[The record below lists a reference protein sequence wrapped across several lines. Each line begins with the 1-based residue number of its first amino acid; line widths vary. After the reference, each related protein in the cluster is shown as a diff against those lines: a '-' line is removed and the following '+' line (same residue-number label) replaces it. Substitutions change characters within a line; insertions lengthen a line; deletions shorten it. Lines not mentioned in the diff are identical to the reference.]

1 VKNLYTLKKY
11 FLRYKKKLFLGF
23 IFIILSNIGTVYVPM
38 LMKDSIDAL
47 QSQGEHVKVL
57 NELADTLQLHST
69 NEPALKDSV
78 ILIQTEISA
87 INNTAGDLLLKYA
100 LMIVGASLFAGIFRF
115 MIRQT
120 IIVVSREIEYD
131 LRGDFWK
138 HIQRLPLRYFQ
149 NTSTGNIMAH
159 ATNDINAV
167 RMFIGPAVMY
177 STDTSVRLLMVLAL
191 MLSLN
196 VSLTIYA
203 LLPLPLLSVLVYKVG
218 KLIHAK
224 FTKIQE
230 KFAQLTT
237 LAQENFSGIRVIKSY
252 VREESEMKRYAEHS
266 KDYLRKNMNLVKTQ
280 ALIMPILYL
289 ITGLSIIIVIWI
301 GGTKVINGELTLGEI
316 TAFIVYLGILIW
328 PMIAFGW
335 VINII
340 QQAEASMK
348 RLNKIFSEPYEISES
363 EETNYSIKEIKGD
376 IEFRNVS
383 FKYNEHSPFIL
394 KDINLK
400 IPAGSTLAIIGYT
413 GSGKTSLINLMP
425 RLYDC
430 TDGEV
435 LIDGVNV
442 KKIPID
448 VLRRNIGLVQ
458 QESFLFSDTVI
469 NNISY
474 GRGETD
480 RSLVERVSAI
490 AQFDKDVQ
498 EFPLKYE
505 TIVGERGITFSGGQK
520 QRASLARALAID
532 PKILILDDSF
542 SAVDTSTE
550 EEILKNLKSFMR
562 DRTSIIISHR
572 ISTVKDADKIIV
584 LANSKIAEEGTHEE
598 LVSKGGI
605 YAGLHQ
611 KQLLEQELEEIR

>member
-1 VKNLYTLKKY
+1 MKNLYTLKIY
-11 FLRYKKKLFLGF
+11 FARYKKKLLLGF
-23 IFIILSNIGTVYVPM
+23 LFIILSNIGTVYVPL

-47 QSQGEHVKVL
+47 QK
-57 NELADTLQLHST
+57 NAT
-69 NEPALKDSV
+69 
-78 ILIQTEISA
+78 TE
-87 INNTAGDLLLKYA
+87 LLLHYG

-120 IIVVSREIEYD
+120 IIVVSREIEFD

-149 NTSTGNIMAH
+149 NTSTGIIMAH

-177 STDTSVRLLMVLAL
+177 SIDTSIRLIMVLVL

-196 VSLTIYA
+196 TSLTILA
-203 LLPLPLLSVLVYKVG
+203 LLPLPLLSLLVYKVG
-218 KLIHAK
+218 KLIHSK

-237 LAQENFSGIRVIKSY
+237 IVQENFSGIRVIKSY
-252 VREESEMKRYAEHS
+252 VREESEMKRYADNS
-266 KDYLRKNMNLVKTQ
+266 MDYVKKNMNLVRTQ
-280 ALIMPILYL
+280 ALIMPILFL
-289 ITGLSIIIVIWI
+289 ITGLSIIIVIWL
-301 GGTKVINGELTLGEI
+301 GGTKVIDGELTLGEI

-348 RLNKIFSEPYEISES
+348 RLNKIFSEPYEITES
-363 EETNYSIKEIKGD
+363 ERTNYSIEEIEGN

-383 FKYNEHSPFIL
+383 FKYNEYSPYIL
-394 KDINLK
+394 KNLNLNVPK
-400 IPAGSTLAIIGYT
+400 GSTLAIMGYT
-413 GSGKTSLINLMP
+413 GSGKTSFINLIP

-430 TDGEV
+430 TGGEV
-435 LIDGVNV
+435 LIDGLNV
-442 KKIPID
+442 KELPID
-448 VLRRNIGLVQ
+448 VLRTNIGVVQ
-458 QESFLFSDTVI
+458 QESFLFSDTVL

-474 GRGETD
+474 GKREID
-480 RSLVERVSAI
+480 PSQVFKVASI
-490 AQFDKDVQ
+490 SQFDKDVR
-498 EFPLKYE
+498 EFPKNYE

-520 QRASLARALAID
+520 QRACLARALAID

-542 SAVDTSTE
+542 SAVDTHTE
-550 EEILKNLKSFMR
+550 EEILKNLKDFMKN
-562 DRTSIIISHR
+562 RTSIIISHR
-572 ISTVKDADKIIV
+572 ISTVKYADKIVV
-584 LANSKIAEEGTHEE
+584 LSQGKISEEGTHEQ
-598 LVSKGGI
+598 LIAAGGI
-605 YAGLHQ
+605 YSDLHY
-611 KQLLEQELEEIR
+611 KQLLEQELEALS